1 MEYLSKRHPITIQ
14 LWKTSFRH
22 LPSSWISTL
31 APFCIRY
38 STTSLRPKPNNVERK
53 TTCDGLGE
61 HTRQKTVAFHG
72 NTQISTHH
80 CQAVSAEWY
89 HDLYVPTVQTV
100 KVTPTSQPHNSSTAV
115 CLYILVIIWGK
126 WPSMLTKQ
134 PPGRVPIYYIEA
146 PYRLLT
152 S

>member
-53 TTCDGLGE
+53 TTCDGLGGTYQTE
-61 HTRQKTVAFHG
+61 DCSIPREYS
-72 NTQISTHH
+72 NIYLH

-115 CLYILVIIWGK
+115 CLYIIVIIWGK

>member
-53 TTCDGLGE
+53 TICDGLGGTYQTE
-61 HTRQKTVAFHG
+61 DCSIPREYSNIYPPLSSGLSRVISWLICSYSTDSEG
-72 NTQISTHH
+72 NPHQPTTQ
-80 CQAVSAEWY
+80 
-89 HDLYVPTVQTV
+89 LF
-100 KVTPTSQPHNSSTAV
+100 NSYM
-115 CLYILVIIWGK
+115 LYILVIIWGK
-126 WPSMLTKQ
+126 WPHMLTMQ
-134 PPGRVPIYYIEA
+134 PPGRVQCTYI
-146 PYRLLT
+146 L
-152 S
+152 